1 MNAHPNDKGARM
13 REKDVRNGEPVL
25 NPSSFLAAYLRSDFP
40 ETMSKPSARQ
50 KQQGEQEKKRVDLVK
65 PRSGTSYDN
74 PSAQ

>member
-1 MNAHPNDKGARM
+1 MQAAPYDKGARM
-13 REKDVRNGEPVL
+13 REKDVRNGEPEM
-25 NPSSFLAAYLRSDFP
+25 NPTDFLARYLRSDFP
-40 ETMSKPSARQ
+40 ETVAKPSARQ